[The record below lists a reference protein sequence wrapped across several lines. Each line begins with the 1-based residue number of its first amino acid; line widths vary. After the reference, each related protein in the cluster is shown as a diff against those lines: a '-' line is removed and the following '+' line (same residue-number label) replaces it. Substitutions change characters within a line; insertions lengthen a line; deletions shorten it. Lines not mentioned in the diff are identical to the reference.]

1 MKVLLPLTLLLTSL
15 SFSLKAQDTI
25 ANPIKVTAIIVD
37 GDTVPF
43 VALPMVTITG
53 VMDPESLKRLQEYYR
68 LRFNVIK
75 MYPYA
80 KLVAIK
86 LKEIND
92 GMAALDSK
100 RDKKKYLKAA
110 EKQLKDDFEETVKN
124 FSQKQGD
131 VLIKLIYRETRRTTY
146 DIVKDMRGSFNVF
159 LWQTAARLFGHNLKD
174 AYDPL
179 SDPQDATIEMIV
191 RQIEAGQ
198 VN

>member
-1 MKVLLPLTLLLTSL
+1 MKFFLTLIFLVVGL
-15 SFSLKAQDTI
+15 SPSSKAQDTVS
-25 ANPIKVTAIIVD
+25 NPIRVTAIIVD
-37 GDTVPF
+37 GDTLPF
-43 VALPMVTITG
+43 VALPNVTILG
-53 VMDPESLKRLQEYYR
+53 AMDAEAMKKLQEYYR

-100 RDKKKYLKAA
+100 SDKKKYLKSA

-131 VLIKLIYRETRRTTY
+131 VLIKLIYRETGRTSY

-174 AYDPL
+174 TYDP
-179 SDPQDATIEMIV
+179 QGEDATIEMIV
-191 RQIEAGQ
+191 QQIEAGKA
-198 VN
+198 N